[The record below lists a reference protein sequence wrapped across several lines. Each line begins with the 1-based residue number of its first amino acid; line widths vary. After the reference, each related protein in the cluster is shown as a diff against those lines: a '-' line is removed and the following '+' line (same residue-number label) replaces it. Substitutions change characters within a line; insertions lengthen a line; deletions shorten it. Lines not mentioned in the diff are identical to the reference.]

1 MLMLFEFT
9 GDTWALKQSWTFL
22 SCAEAPAEAWRDWA
36 MPCDFDDVE
45 CRGGDSRVTVI
56 QGFLDCADALD
67 IADRYLAGV
76 DAGEAQ
82 GQGLFWNSGEWQCFW
97 PYLEGRPHS
106 ESPLSCV
113 RSSDKSQI
121 YIGDF
126 QVHRRPRCTASEPS
140 ASPCSGADRG

>member
-1 MLMLFEFT
+1 M
-9 GDTWALKQSWTFL
+9 
-22 SCAEAPAEAWRDWA
+22 
-36 MPCDFDDVE
+36 
-45 CRGGDSRVTVI
+45 TVI
-56 QGFLDCADALD
+56 EGFLDCADALD

-113 RSSDKSQI
+113 RSSDESQI

-126 QVHRRPRCTASEPS
+126 QVHRRPRCTSSEPS